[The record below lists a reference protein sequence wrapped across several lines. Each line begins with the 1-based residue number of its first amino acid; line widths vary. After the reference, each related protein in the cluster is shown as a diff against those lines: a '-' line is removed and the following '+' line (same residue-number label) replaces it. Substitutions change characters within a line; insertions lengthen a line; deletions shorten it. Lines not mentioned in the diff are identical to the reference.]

1 MAERDPLEDELR
13 RLEKRGLQRIQ
24 QSRSGPDP
32 QDRADAAAMEAEAE
46 RAGAH
51 EIAEAILDSKG
62 LRPTSTGLVVTFL
75 LAFAM
80 AAGGVPPLWVA
91 IGTIVALLIEL
102 TRLGSGELVNPGNL
116 FYILFVVFHIFIDAV
131 QAFSYGPSRFTAL
144 FAFGLVYWGLF
155 RRNDVPFNT
164 LNAGRYAG
172 LLLGCIFMWV
182 VYGFVPTIFSWLARV
197 GVGQEVFNVLL
208 VVGPP
213 IVLLFLL
220 PETLLI
226 KSGKQFWLILGIIAL
241 VAFAYNAG
249 LAGSVLSIPGL
260 QASPFAVDRWGAASN
275 FGMLFWNPIKHATLN
290 FYEMVY
296 APACHT
302 VIDGLEKFVGG
313 ESSGMAD
320 SLCPAI
326 KELEAKKRFDAN
338 ASSTPG
344 GLAGWISHR
353 IDFATGQVEETK
365 KEPPGVFLDPLIAQ
379 SAAVEGQPVIATSQI
394 RAVTLDKPLNI
405 NLFCKAMGEK
415 SNHTADSIT
424 PAKTIVVEKKD
435 QKGIIC
441 MFDSLPAETF
451 TFLVTASFDFK
462 TVSYTK
468 SYLALDTEISAL
480 GSRDAWFDRYD
491 ITERSPEPKFTPGPV
506 SMGVRIEEQQPIIMY
521 PKASP
526 QRLFINI
533 PIQNAY
539 NGKVRQINRLLIA
552 LPKGLELEGVFGG
565 RQKGDIEKIEC
576 NQLSDEDR
584 RGCND
589 DFFNVYDVVVQ
600 DKDVTGITYR
610 AVATVADYVSLLS
623 PAPPA
628 AQYVKVIVDY
638 NYVLEQRSPGLT
650 IEKAASKGLTE
661 EVESR

>member
-13 RLEKRGLQRIQ
+13 RLERQSLERLQRSSGG
-24 QSRSGPDP
+24 SRSRDVS
-32 QDRADAAAMEAEAE
+32 DAAEVEAEAE

-51 EIAEAILDSKG
+51 EIAEAILQSKG
-62 LRPTSTGLVVTFL
+62 KRPQSTGIVITFL
-75 LAFAM
+75 LAFAL

-91 IGTIVALLIEL
+91 LGTIVALLIEL

-116 FYILFVVFHIFIDAV
+116 FYILFVVFHFFIDAV

-155 RRNDVPFNT
+155 RRNDVP
-164 LNAGRYAG
+164 LNAVSVGRYIG
-172 LLLGCIFMWV
+172 LLLGCIFAWV
-182 VYGFVPTIFSWLARV
+182 LYGFVPTIFSWLAKV

-260 QASPFAVDRWGAASN
+260 QASPFAVDNWGAVSN
-275 FGMLFWNPIKHATLN
+275 FGMLFWNPIKHATVN

-296 APACHT
+296 APACHV
-302 VIDGLEKFVGG
+302 VIDGLDKLVGG
-313 ESSGMAD
+313 DSSGMAD
-320 SLCPAI
+320 SLCPKI
-326 KELEAKKRFDAN
+326 KELEAKKRFEAN
-338 ASSTPG
+338 VSGSPG
-344 GLAGWISHR
+344 GFTGWIQRR

-365 KEPPGVFLDPLIAQ
+365 KEVPGVFLDPLFAQ
-379 SAAVEGQPVIATSQI
+379 SAAVEGQPVIATSQV
-394 RAVTLDKPLNI
+394 RAVTLDKPLEI
-405 NLFCKAMGEK
+405 NLFCKAIGEK
-415 SNHTADSIT
+415 SNFTADSIT
-424 PAKTIVVEKKD
+424 PSKKVVVEKKD

-441 MFDSLPAETF
+441 MFDSLPAESF

-462 TVSYTK
+462 TVSYVK
-468 SYLALDTEISAL
+468 SYLALDNEISAL

-491 ITERSPEPKFTPGPV
+491 IVDRSSEPKFTPGPV
-506 SMGVRIEEQQPIIMY
+506 SMGVRIEEQQPIILY

-539 NGKVRQINRLLIA
+539 NGRVRQINRLLIA

-565 RQKGDIEKIEC
+565 RQKGDVEQIGC

-610 AVATVADYVSLLS
+610 AVATVADYASLLS

-628 AQYVKVIVDY
+628 AQYVKVIADY
-638 NYVLEQRSPGLT
+638 NYVLEERSPGLT
-650 IEKAASKGLTE
+650 VEKAASKGLTE
-661 EVESR
+661 EVEN